1 MREGRLQP
9 GINLRGAIV
18 SGVAWGSLA
27 ALGQCAK
34 VFRRYYLN
42 GELAWTSRDFYWM
55 SPLANAL
62 YFVVV
67 AVILWV
73 AVRALKGKVSEPLVG
88 AVLAGLCTFAVLL
101 PFGGINQYAV
111 LLLAI
116 GVGVQYARL
125 LRGGSPRLRRLIHGG
140 GIAAGTLLLVGGA
153 TERATREGRN
163 APPRGPSPGAE
174 APNVL
179 VIIWDTVR
187 AANLSLYGYARET
200 TPQLQKLAASS
211 MTFDWAISPAP
222 WTLPSHCS
230 MFTGLHPGE
239 HSCRW
244 DDPLGRHAATVAEV
258 FTRNGY
264 RTGGFVANRF
274 YASHETGLHRGFEV
288 YEDFSVS
295 LQQVLLS
302 SSLAQ
307 MAIVRDALGDDG
319 VNDRTRALRRFQLRG
334 SPKPLVHRKV
344 AATITDDFLRWEEQ
358 RDAPWFAFLN
368 YFDAH
373 DPYDPP
379 PPWKTRFSADP
390 DRMASYDGGIAYMDA
405 ELGRLVQV
413 LTERGVLDR
422 TIVVL
427 TSDHGEMFGE
437 HGGIVSHGNALYLEL
452 TRVPLVMRYPRALPA
467 GIRVS
472 RPVPLRDLARTLVEL
487 AGLPDTMPGQS
498 FGTAEWRS
506 APVPEGAPR
515 RDRVALSETEKTK
528 QFWTKGPAA
537 EGALHALTDDTHHY
551 ILYPGNREELFAYR
565 SDPGEA
571 TNLATTPK
579 GGALAATYRE
589 LLPTIPRRLLK

>member
-1 MREGRLQP
+1 MLA
-9 GINLRGAIV
+9 AI
-18 SGVAWGSLA
+18 AWGSLA

-42 GELAWTSRDFYWM
+42 GEFAWTSRDVFWM
-55 SPLANAL
+55 SPLANTL
-62 YFVVV
+62 YFVLV
-67 AVILWV
+67 AV
-73 AVRALKGKVSEPLVG
+73 AVWMTTRALKGRVGEPLIG
-88 AVLAGLCTFAVLL
+88 GVLAGLCTFAVLL

-111 LLLAI
+111 LVLAV

-125 LRGGSPRLRRLIHGG
+125 LRRGIPRLRRLVHVG
-140 GIAAGTLLLVGGA
+140 GIAAGALLLLGGA
-153 TERATREGRN
+153 AERATREGRN
-163 APPRGPSPGAE
+163 APPRGTSPAAD

-187 AANLSLYGYARET
+187 AASLGLYGYARET
-200 TPQLQKLAASS
+200 TPELEKLAASS
-211 MTFDWAISPAP
+211 MTFDYAISPAP

-244 DDPLGRHAATVAEV
+244 DDPLGRNSATLAEV

-274 YASHETGLHRGFEV
+274 YASHETGLHRGFET
-288 YEDFSVS
+288 YEDFAVS
-295 LQQVLLS
+295 LPQILLS

-307 MAIVRDALGDDG
+307 MAIVRDALGDDN
-319 VNDRTRALRRFQLRG
+319 VTDRTAALRRFQLRG
-334 SPKPLVHRKV
+334 SPKPFVHRKIASTV
-344 AATITDDFLRWEEQ
+344 TEAFLRWEGKQ

-379 PPWKTRFSADP
+379 PPWKTRFSTRP

-405 ELGRLVQV
+405 ELGRLVQE
-413 LTERGVLDR
+413 LTNRGVLDR
-422 TIVVL
+422 TIVVV

-437 HGGIVSHGNALYLEL
+437 HGGIVSHGNALYFEL
-452 TRVPLVMRYPRALPA
+452 TRVPLVMRYPPALPS
-467 GIRVS
+467 GLRVA

-487 AGLPDTMPGQS
+487 AGLPDTMPGHN
-498 FGTAEWRS
+498 FATEEWRS
-506 APVPEGAPR
+506 VPPPETPPAR
-515 RDRVALSETEKTK
+515 ERVALSETEKTK

-537 EGALHALTDDTHHY
+537 EGALHALTDDMYHY
-551 ILYPGNREELFAYR
+551 ILYPGDREELFAYR
-565 SDPGEA
+565 SDPREA
-571 TNLATTPK
+571 TNLATTPE
-579 GGALAATYRE
+579 GSALASAYRA

>member
-1 MREGRLQP
+1 ML
-9 GINLRGAIV
+9 AA
-18 SGVAWGSLA
+18 VAWGSLA

-42 GELAWTSRDFYWM
+42 GEFAWTSRDFFWM
-55 SPLANAL
+55 SPLANSL
-62 YFVVV
+62 YFVLV
-67 AVILWV
+67 AVVVWGT
-73 AVRALKGKVSEPLVG
+73 ARALKGKVGEPLVG
-88 AVLAGLCTFAVLL
+88 GVLAGLCTFAVLL

-111 LLLAI
+111 LVLAI

-125 LRGGSPRLRRLIHGG
+125 LRRGIPRMRRLVHAG
-140 GIAAGTLLLVGGA
+140 GIAAGALLLLGGA
-153 TERATREGRN
+153 AERPTRNGRN
-163 APPRGPSPGAE
+163 APPLGNPPVAD

-179 VIIWDTVR
+179 LIIWDTVR
-187 AANLSLYGYARET
+187 AANLSLYGYGRKT
-200 TPQLQKLAASS
+200 TPELQSLAASS

-244 DDPLGRHAATVAEV
+244 DDPLGRNSATVAEV

-264 RTGGFVANRF
+264 RTGAFVANHF
-274 YASHETGLHRGFEV
+274 YASHETGLDRGFEV
-288 YEDFSVS
+288 YEDFAVT

-307 MAIVRDALGDDG
+307 MAIVRDALGDD
-319 VNDRTRALRRFQLRG
+319 NTTDRTGALRRFELRG

-344 AATITDDFLRWEEQ
+344 AATVTDDFLSWQEQ
-358 RDAPWFAFLN
+358 QTGRPWFAFLN

-379 PPWKTRFSADP
+379 PPWKTRFSAEP

-405 ELGRLVQV
+405 ELGRLVQA

-422 TIVVL
+422 TIVVV

-437 HGGIVSHGNALYLEL
+437 HGGIVSHGNALYFEL
-452 TRVPLVMRYPRALPA
+452 TRVPLVMRYPPALPA
-467 GIRVS
+467 GIRVA
-472 RPVPLRDLARTLVEL
+472 RQVPLRDLARTLVDL
-487 AGLPDTMPGQS
+487 AGLPDTMPGHN
-498 FGTAEWRS
+498 FATAEWRS
-506 APVPEGAPR
+506 APLPVGPPT

-537 EGALHALTDDTHHY
+537 EGPLHALTDDTYHY
-551 ILYPGNREELFAYR
+551 ILNPGNREELFAYR

-571 TNLATTPK
+571 MNLATTPE
-579 GGALAATYRE
+579 GSALATAYRE